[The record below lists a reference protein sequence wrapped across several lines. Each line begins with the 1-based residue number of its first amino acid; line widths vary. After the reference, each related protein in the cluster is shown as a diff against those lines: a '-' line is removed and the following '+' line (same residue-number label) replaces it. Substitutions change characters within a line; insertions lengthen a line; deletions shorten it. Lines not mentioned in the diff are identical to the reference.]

1 MNFCPTPSTYGGVF
15 PRPTIIVTKNMTN
28 NIYMSRVPKGVDVR
42 LIFYR
47 KGKAH
52 TKLIKMEYALDPE
65 IDSE

>member
-1 MNFCPTPSTYGGVF
+1 MNFCPTPRTYGVF
-15 PRPTIIVTKNMTN
+15 PRPTIVVTKDMSQ
-28 NIYMSRVPKGVDVR
+28 NIYMSKVPKGVDVR

-52 TKLIKMEYALDPE
+52 TKLIKVEYAMDPE

>member
-1 MNFCPTPSTYGGVF
+1 MNFCPTPRTYGGAF
-15 PRPTIIVTKNMTN
+15 KNPTIIVTKNMAN
-28 NIYMSRVPKGVDVR
+28 NIYMSKVPKGVDVR

-52 TKLIKMEYALDPE
+52 TKLIKVEYAMDPE